1 MKKYGVFSHR
11 WKIIYN
17 FESGEK
23 QGQEAQIQKF

>member
-1 MKKYGVFSHR
+1 MKNYGGFSHR
-11 WKIIYN
+11 WEKIYN